1 MLLDFKELLK
11 KFNEK
16 DITLEEL
23 ARLRSYFSA
32 QNNESLIKKSLYQEL
47 INYVPLQQTLPG
59 PDFNRIFEK
68 VQSNIHAASP
78 AEIEAQIA
86 EKRKPVFLQIM
97 KVAAIVVPFFILG
110 GILSY
115 FILEN
120 RQKPENITYTEIRA
134 PYGARTEII
143 LPDGSKVWLNAG
155 SRIKYM
161 NIFNRDNRE
170 IQLHGEAYF
179 KVAKNEDLPF
189 DVKTGDLSIQALGT
203 EFNVKSYDDE
213 DIIETTLVE
222 GKISINQGRKHKGPV
237 FLEPHQQAVYM
248 KYDKNLTVKDMKTV
262 KKEDKPEVLTFRKGV
277 IYIAEKIDP
286 QPIIAWKENRLIL
299 KGEELSSLVIKLE
312 RKYDVKFIF
321 GSEKLKGFRF
331 SGTLENETLT
341 QVLDVIKLSAPL
353 GYKLQ
358 GKTVMIFENKQRT
371 EQFNFHLKRK

>member
-1 MLLDFKELLK
+1 MLADLKELLRK
-11 KFNEK
+11 YNEK
-16 DITLEEL
+16 TITLEEL
-23 ARLRSYFSA
+23 ARLRSYFSSR
-32 QNNESLIKKSLYQEL
+32 NYESPVKKSLYQEL
-47 INYVPLQQTLPG
+47 VNFVPSQQSSPG
-59 PDFNRIFEK
+59 PDFKRIFENI
-68 VQSNIHAASP
+68 QSSITDSTP
-78 AEIEAQIA
+78 GEIDTQLL
-86 EKRKPVFLQIM
+86 EKRRPVYLQIL
-97 KVAAIVVPFFILG
+97 KIAAIVIPFFVLG
-110 GILSY
+110 GTLSY
-115 FILEN
+115 YILQN

-143 LPDGSKVWLNAG
+143 LPDGSRVWLNAG

-161 NIFNRDNRE
+161 NVFNRDNRE

-179 KVAKNEDLPF
+179 KVAKNADLPF

-222 GKISINQGRKHKGPV
+222 GKISINQGRKKKGSV
-237 FLEPHQQAVYM
+237 YLEPHQQALYM
-248 KYDKNLTVKDMKTV
+248 KYNKNLTVKDLNAV
-262 KKEDKPEVLTFRKGV
+262 KETRPEVLKFRQGI

-286 QPIIAWKENRLIL
+286 QPIVAWKENRLIL

-321 GSEKLKGFRF
+321 ASEKLKDFRF

-371 EQFNFHLKRK
+371 EQFNYHLKKK